1 MSVPVKTSG
10 GGVRSLRTAGS
21 ILVFGLVAFS
31 ATASEKNQG
40 TCVIAKPVLLS
51 GNASGSATGIEI
63 PAGDSGSESTAI
75 SAADKMR
82 SCAPQITRPP
92 DVELD
97 LAASIDPSVT
107 GEPEFALAEN
117 CVLAERS
124 FTDRTVEAT
133 CPAREVL
140 ERVWKITATCGK
152 SAVCIQKISRV
163 DIVAPKIV
171 HCPDDVTVGCNQ
183 PTDPASIGMATA
195 LDGCDVLPVLSFEDS
210 IALGNST
217 QQGIIT
223 RVWMATDDC
232 GNRSYATQ
240 TIAIADTIA
249 PIIES
254 WAADERVDRFE
265 SVPPP
270 FHHSV
275 VATDNRDS
283 DIDVKWIRTLDNDA
297 QGCAGDEGSSGTSTR
312 QRTTL
317 AIAAPVPKPSPWP
330 IPPSRFSN
338 RFPKT

>member
-117 CVLAERS
+117 CVLAEKS

-171 HCPDDVTVGCNQ
+171 HCPDDVTVICGESTS
-183 PTDPASIGMATA
+183 PAETGESVATD
-195 LDGCDVLPVLSFEDS
+195 
-210 IALGNST
+210 NSCVAPKIT
-217 QQGIIT
+217 FVDAVGPGVRPQELAIT
-223 RVWMATDDC
+223 RTWTATDDC
-232 GNRSYATQ
+232 AWELHPTGNHH
-240 TIAIADTIA
+240 
-249 PIIES
+249 P
-254 WAADERVDRFE
+254 RVD
-265 SVPPP
+265 
-270 FHHSV
+270 
-275 VATDNRDS
+275 
-283 DIDVKWIRTLDNDA
+283 
-297 QGCAGDEGSSGTSTR
+297 GDR
-312 QRTTL
+312 
-317 AIAAPVPKPSPWP
+317 
-330 IPPSRFSN
+330 
-338 RFPKT
+338 